1 MTVDITSAPLT
12 ALEDMVVAS
21 VGVTARAVALV
32 APDVTLLQW
41 RLIVVLG
48 GVPDGVT
55 VSELARHLG
64 SRLPATS
71 RLLGRLRARG
81 LVRTRKGAAD
91 ARVSVVQLT
100 PAGRNMWQDVRD
112 RRREDLRVALALAD
126 LSPGEADVLERVAR
140 RLVAFG

>member
-41 RLIVVLG
+41 RLVVVLG

-55 VSELARHLG
+55 VSELAGHLG

-81 LVRTRKGAAD
+81 LVRTRKHAAD
-91 ARVSVVQLT
+91 ARVSVVELT
-100 PAGRNMWQDVRD
+100 PAGRDMWEDVRD
-112 RRREDLRVALALAD
+112 RRRDDLRDALALAD